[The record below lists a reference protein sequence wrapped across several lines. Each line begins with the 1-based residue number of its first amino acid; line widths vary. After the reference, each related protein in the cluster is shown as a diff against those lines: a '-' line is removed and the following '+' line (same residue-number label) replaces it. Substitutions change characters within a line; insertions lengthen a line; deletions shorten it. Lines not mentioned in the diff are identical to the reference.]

1 MKAIKIH
8 TMYRDGANYK
18 DNTPEVILNE
28 LKTERKS
35 TGWCGSAE
43 DLEKFK
49 TALAPYNIKYVD
61 DFNGTWETVLSER
74 TEKHTVGDW
83 QAKDGQIYQSE
94 TGKTLALIPYFDKDN
109 EEDQANQKLMAAA
122 KDLLE
127 AMQMLDDAILG
138 GDAGRIS
145 DILLSYGRPAISKAI
160 H

>member
-1 MKAIKIH
+1 M
-8 TMYRDGANYK
+8 N
-18 DNTPEVILNE
+18 NE
-28 LKTERKS
+28 T
-35 TGWCGSAE
+35 
-43 DLEKFK
+43 
-49 TALAPYNIKYVD
+49 
-61 DFNGTWETVLSER
+61 
-74 TEKHTVGDW
+74 KHTAGNW
-83 QAKDGQIYQSE
+83 IAKDGQIYTQE